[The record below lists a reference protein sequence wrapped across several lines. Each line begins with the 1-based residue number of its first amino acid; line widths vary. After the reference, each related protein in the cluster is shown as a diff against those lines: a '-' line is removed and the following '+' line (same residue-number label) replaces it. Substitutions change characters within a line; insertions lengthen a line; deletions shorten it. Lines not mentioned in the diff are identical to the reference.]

1 MGLIGAAELVADK
14 AAKRPFHPTQ
24 AVGAY
29 CSGRAEVHGLIVRAM
44 VDSIAFCPPLIITE
58 SEIDEM
64 FNRFAK
70 ALDET
75 EMWVTKNGLR
85 NVSYALAPTFR
96 KTPKEPNRETR
107 EASPLIR
114 KSYPILFL
122 ILFSQPFLVLKY
134 E

>member
-1 MGLIGAAELVADK
+1 VDHVRQVAPRFHERLKAFADHPLVGEVRSVGLIGAAELVADK

-44 VDSIAFCPPLIITE
+44 VDSVAFCPPLIITE
-58 SEIDEM
+58 SEIAEM
-64 FNRFAK
+64 FKRFAK

-85 NVSYALAPTFR
+85 NIS
-96 KTPKEPNRETR
+96 
-107 EASPLIR
+107 
-114 KSYPILFL
+114 
-122 ILFSQPFLVLKY
+122 
-134 E
+134 